1 MNDVSVVSFVK
12 SKFFGQDEGKVTSVH
27 KNEYVGRYGGNSGKV
42 TCIINL
48 RCI

>member
-1 MNDVSVVSFVK
+1 VNDISVASFVK
-12 SKFFGQDEGKVTSVH
+12 NKSFGQDEVRVTSAH
-27 KNEYVGRYGGNSGKV
+27 KNESVDRYGGNSGKV